1 MEKGVSCGGMWCR
14 GEGSCGVSGNSEGR
28 GEQVKRSVFLR
39 AGTKRSTRLACAAAS
54 VAVLALLVV
63 GSASA
68 KPYLNVPCGG
78 QAALVSAINAVNS
91 AGGGTINLA
100 RGCDYAL
107 TSVDNSGENG
117 LPVVATP
124 IKVNGRDATIDG
136 TDSVRVFEVDGP
148 GGSLSMNELT
158 ITGGSADIGGG
169 IANFGGAVWLDKT
182 KVIGNAAVLA
192 GGGIASASVTPTLG
206 PSSTVAKL
214 TLRHSSVN
222 GNQQTEGPSQDPSQ
236 MGGLGGG
243 GILNMDGTATLDHTW
258 VKGNTAQGGV
268 GGGIASGDYAG
279 LGGQTVLTVSHS
291 AVNDNV
297 APNAGGGGIQNL
309 LGTATVIH
317 SEVHGNSSLNG
328 GGISSGNAGSPTGTA
343 QLRVSHSQV
352 NGNTATAGGGGQ
364 GPPIAAGGIANGS
377 IAVISHSEVEHNNTP
392 NGMGAGIVNHGM
404 MTISHS
410 EVNRNHA
417 FASGVLGS
425 GGGIINAQGPPGTT
439 PSDLTIDHS
448 QVNHNS
454 AAGGYGG
461 GIANGVPL
469 PPGPPPLFG
478 GDLTIRHSQ
487 VIGNTAAHGG
497 GIFNN
502 NGTVTLSNTSVTGN
516 IVDNCEPTNTIAGCT
531 G

>member
-1 MEKGVSCGGMWCR
+1 MR
-14 GEGSCGVSGNSEGR
+14 
-28 GEQVKRSVFLR
+28 
-39 AGTKRSTRLACAAAS
+39 TRSTGLAA
-54 VAVLALLVV
+54 VAVVAFLLV

-68 KPYLNVPCGG
+68 KSIINVPCGG
-78 QAALVSAINAVNS
+78 QAALVAAINAANS
-91 AGGGTINLA
+91 AGGGTLSLA
-100 RGCDYAL
+100 KGCEYDL

-117 LPVVATP
+117 LPVVTTT
-124 IKVNGRDATIDG
+124 IKVNGHHATIDG

-148 GGSLSMNELT
+148 DGHLSAHELT
-158 ITGGSADIGGG
+158 ITRGSADIGGG
-169 IANFGGAVWLDKT
+169 IANFGGTVWLDKT
-182 KVIGNAAVLA
+182 MLTGNAAILA
-192 GGGIASASVTPTLG
+192 GGGIASASITPTLD

-222 GNQQTEGPSQDPSQ
+222 GNQQTEGPSQNG

-258 VKGNTAQGGV
+258 VNGNTAQGGV
-268 GGGIASGDYAG
+268 GGGIASGDYIG
-279 LGGQTVLTVSHS
+279 LGGQTVLTVSHGGVD
-291 AVNDNV
+291 ANV

-309 LGTATVIH
+309 LGAASLIH
-317 SEVHGNSSLNG
+317 SEVNGNTSLNG
-328 GGISSGNAGSPTGTA
+328 GGISSGNQGSPTGTA
-343 QLRVSHSQV
+343 DLQVSHSKV
-352 NGNTATAGGGGQ
+352 NGNTATAGPGGE

-377 IAVISHSEVEHNNTP
+377 NATISHSAVEHNNTP
-392 NGMGAGIVNHGM
+392 NGIGAGVVNHGM

-417 FASGVLGS
+417 SATGFAGS
-425 GGGIINAQGPPGTT
+425 AGGIVNAQGPPGTT
-439 PSDLTIDHS
+439 PSVLTIDHS

-454 AAGGYGG
+454 AGGYGG

-478 GDLTIRHSQ
+478 GDLTVSHSQ

-502 NGTVTLSNTSVTGN
+502 NGTVTLSNTTVSGN
-516 IVDNCEPTNTIAGCT
+516 VVDNCEPTNTIAGCV